1 MVVHILD
8 VKPGAALG
16 HKGFI
21 RWSAEWAHYSQVA
34 TAPVSYAPHSQPAQ
48 IKTLCCT
55 TSWRLS
61 PRCGIHQLW
70 WGLDLAVSELRWAGG
85 SEP

>member
-1 MVVHILD
+1 MLVIMAVHILD
-8 VKPGAALG
+8 VIPGAALG
-16 HKGFI
+16 YKGFI

-34 TAPVSYAPHSQPAQ
+34 TAPVSYAPHSQPAP

-61 PRCGIHQLW
+61 SMWDSSAPVG
-70 WGLDLAVSELRWAGG
+70 AGSG
-85 SEP
+85 PE